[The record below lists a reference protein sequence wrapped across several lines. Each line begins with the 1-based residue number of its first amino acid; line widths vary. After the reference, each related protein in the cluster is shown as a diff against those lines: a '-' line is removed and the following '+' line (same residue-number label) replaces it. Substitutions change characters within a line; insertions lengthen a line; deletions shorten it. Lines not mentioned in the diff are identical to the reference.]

1 MPPPTLG
8 PPAARAPGSEA
19 RPRAAEEAPL
29 RDCRP
34 RLLRLGALLGIALTA
49 LSGVGCAGPEA
60 RLLRLAED
68 GGRSDRQMAFSEL
81 SVRARRGGLKQTDP
95 AVRERLDAHI
105 LERFSGE
112 PNPTVRAEMLSV
124 AVAGGLPGAIGIL
137 RQGLIDPGSLVRL
150 VAIESI
156 GELPEEERRAALR
169 ELLQDDDEVWVQLA
183 AAQRCADLGDAEWST
198 DLVATLGDAGVDPN
212 VRFQAYLAV
221 RRLTGE
227 DLPFIPDD
235 WRIWLETRQ
244 NPPEGG

>member
-1 MPPPTLG
+1 
-8 PPAARAPGSEA
+8 
-19 RPRAAEEAPL
+19 
-29 RDCRP
+29 
-34 RLLRLGALLGIALTA
+34 
-49 LSGVGCAGPEA
+49 
-60 RLLRLAED
+60 
-68 GGRSDRQMAFSEL
+68 MAFSEL